1 MIAVLRVKPL
11 RNLFAVA
18 VILIY
23 PLVALYPFDWSAP
36 RRVANTATA
45 VPDGGLRF
53 AAPGPGIARTPAAP
67 DWVVEAIRTHRLEV
81 EVQARPTLLEQSGFL
96 CLFTLEPDPSDEHN
110 HNITIGQ
117 DGGQLAVSIR
127 RPGSPDAPTANAD
140 TGATDEDTVLAV
152 AAAGVLANDSDP
164 DTSDALTVTAFDALS
179 AKGAAVRVS
188 PVDGS
193 YSFRVPGV
201 FAADVWVDIRVA
213 IEPGLLQV
221 DVDGQRRLD
230 ASLPQTPLENWDP
243 SYRLTLGNAPT
254 YDGSWFGDITRAVV
268 RTGDIDIDYARSGA
282 LHMPEFVWVIHQEPN
297 LTLFGNLFFTDVAI
311 NLLGFIPIGLLLG
324 VWARARRW
332 HGAWIAV
339 CSVALVS
346 GTLELLQFGIPDRYP
361 SVNDLV
367 FNTAG
372 GGLGILLGWWLAGSS
387 RAKPVT

>member
-18 VILIY
+18 VVLIY

-81 EVQARPTLLEQSGFL
+81 EVQARPTLLEQSGVSR
-96 CLFTLEPDPSDEHN
+96 LFTLEPDPSDEHN

-117 DGGQLAVSIR
+117 DGGQLVVVMR
-127 RPGSPDAPTANAD
+127 MPGSPTR
-140 TGATDEDTVLAV
+140 DEL
-152 AAAGVLANDSDP
+152 L
-164 DTSDALTVTAFDALS
+164 
-179 AKGAAVRVS
+179 
-188 PVDGS
+188 
-193 YSFRVPGV
+193 FRVLGV

-297 LTLFGNLFFTDVAI
+297 LTLFGNIFFTDVAI

-332 HGAWIAV
+332 HGALIAI